1 MTDEVVTAKIIRH
14 SRQWSLIWLVPLL
27 ALSIASYIGYQAWRS
42 QGIHMTVLFDSATG
56 IEVGKTQV
64 RYKEVVI
71 GKVSSVGL
79 SDDLTKVA
87 VDIAIDRR
95 FAKQLHDNARFWVV
109 RPRVTTRTISGLS
122 TLLSGAYIAMTP
134 GDTGDMPERVVGL
147 DDPPTLSG
155 ASNGRQFTLT
165 ADRLGSMDVG
175 SPVFYRGIAVG
186 EVVSY
191 TLGDDDRMR
200 IHVFIRSPYDRLV
213 KNNTRFWNVNGVELS
228 MNGDG
233 IKARMESLLSFMQG
247 GVAFE
252 NVDVLDDNNANN
264 VDTDQFALYPNKDS
278 IKQSYPKTKLTYIMP
293 FTGSVAGLSEG
304 AKVQMQ
310 GLDIGQVIDFSPH
323 FDSKT
328 LKIDIPV
335 LVEIWPERLAMPNDT
350 EKAQQL
356 FSQMM
361 KQGLR
366 AQLKPINL
374 LTGQS
379 AIDISYHNNAPVF
392 VASTNTHNYPIFPTM
407 PADIEQIGRSVSGIL
422 AQLDQAPIKETISLL
437 RDSAQGLRSLLDE
450 KRKDSVLQQTEQLL
464 KQTNAT
470 LANLKDLPNN
480 FNATLL
486 QTQKTLA
493 TLDTS
498 LQKINSN
505 LGDDALLQ
513 HDLRLLMEET
523 AKAANAVETLADTL
537 QRQPNAVIFGKSQ
550 P

>member
-252 NVDVLDDNNANN
+252 NVDVLDDNNANHL
-264 VDTDQFALYPNKDS
+264 DSDLFELYPNKDS
-278 IKQSYPKTKLTYIMP
+278 IKQSYPKTKLTYVMP

-335 LVEIWPERLAMPNDT
+335 LVEIWPERLAMPNDA

>member
-191 TLGDDDRMR
+191 TLGDDDRMH

-252 NVDVLDDNNANN
+252 NVDVLDDNNANHL
-264 VDTDQFALYPNKDS
+264 DSDLFELYPNKDS
-278 IKQSYPKTKLTYIMP
+278 IKQSYPKTKLTYVMP

-335 LVEIWPERLAMPNDT
+335 LVEIWPERLAMPNDA

-422 AQLDQAPIKETISLL
+422 AQLDQA
-437 RDSAQGLRSLLDE
+437 
-450 KRKDSVLQQTEQLL
+450 
-464 KQTNAT
+464 
-470 LANLKDLPNN
+470 
-480 FNATLL
+480 
-486 QTQKTLA
+486 
-493 TLDTS
+493 
-498 LQKINSN
+498 
-505 LGDDALLQ
+505 
-513 HDLRLLMEET
+513 
-523 AKAANAVETLADTL
+523 
-537 QRQPNAVIFGKSQ
+537 
-550 P
+550 

>member
-537 QRQPNAVIFGKSQ
+537 QRQPNAVIFGKNQ

>member
-450 KRKDSVLQQTEQLL
+450 KRKDSVLQQTKQLL

-537 QRQPNAVIFGKSQ
+537 QRQPNAVIFGKNQ

>member
-252 NVDVLDDNNANN
+252 NVDILEDNNANN
-264 VDTDQFALYPNKDS
+264 LDIDQFELYPNKDS